1 MARLIH
7 PVILSGGAGTRLWPV
22 SRELRPKQFLSLTS
36 DRTILQETVLRV
48 GAPARFA
55 GPTLVASEE
64 HRFLVAE
71 QMRQIGIAPSNI
83 VLEPVG
89 RSTAPA
95 IAAAALLVAETDPDA
110 VLLVLP
116 SDHQITDLVAFHAAI
131 DKAASAAL
139 RGKLVTFGIAPDGP
153 RSGFGYIRMGTP
165 LEGTPGVYAIERFV
179 EKPPEQTARAMLD
192 EGGWSWNS
200 GMFAFTAKR
209 YLEELAQF
217 QPAMLA
223 AVRESVASRS
233 RDLEFTRLDKASFA
247 KARELSI
254 DYAVMEKTADAAV
267 VPADLGWSDLGSWN
281 AMYEAAPH
289 DAAGNALS
297 GKAVIHDVGGSYIAS
312 DGPLVG
318 VLGLKNVVVV
328 ATKDAVLVTDRARA
342 EGVKD
347 LVAKIKE
354 AGRDEHRNHREFHR
368 PWGTYE
374 TIDIGERFQVK
385 RIVVKPGAS
394 LSLQMHH
401 HRAEHWIVVQGT
413 ARVTRGDEVVL
424 LHENQ
429 STYIPLG
436 TKHRLENPGMLPLH
450 LIEVQSGPY
459 LGEDDI
465 VRFDDKYG
473 RAEKS

>member
-1 MARLIH
+1 MAGLIH

-36 DRTILQETVLRV
+36 ERTILQETALRV

-55 GPTLVASEE
+55 PPTVVASEE

-71 QMRQIGIAPSNI
+71 QLRQIGISPSAI

-95 IAAAALLVAETDPDA
+95 IAAAALLVAEADPAA

-131 DKAASAAL
+131 DKAAAAAAL
-139 RGKLVTFGIAPDGP
+139 GKLVTFGIAPDGP
-153 RSGFGYIRMGTP
+153 RTGFGYIRMAQP

-179 EKPPEQTARAMLD
+179 EKPSSEAAKAMLA

-200 GMFAFTAKR
+200 GMFAFTARR
-209 YLEELAQF
+209 YLEELARF

-223 AVRESVASRS
+223 AVRESVAKRTQ
-233 RDLEFTRLDKASFA
+233 DLAFTRLDKATFA
-247 KARELSI
+247 KARDLSI

-281 AMYEAAPH
+281 AMYEAAKH
-289 DAAGNALS
+289 DAAGNALH
-297 GKAVIHDVGGSYIAS
+297 GDTIVQDVAGSYVSA

-318 VLGLKNVVVV
+318 VLGLKDVVVV
-328 ATKDAVLVTDRARA
+328 ATKDAVLVADRARA
-342 EGVKD
+342 EGVKE
-347 LVAKIKE
+347 LVGRIKA
-354 AGRDEHRNHREFHR
+354 AGRNEHRDHREFHR
-368 PWGTYE
+368 PWGSYE
-374 TIDIGERFQVK
+374 TIDTGERFQVK

-401 HRAEHWIVVQGT
+401 HRAEHWIVVKGT
-413 ARVTRGDEVVL
+413 ARVTRGEEVFL

-473 RAEKS
+473 RAEKT